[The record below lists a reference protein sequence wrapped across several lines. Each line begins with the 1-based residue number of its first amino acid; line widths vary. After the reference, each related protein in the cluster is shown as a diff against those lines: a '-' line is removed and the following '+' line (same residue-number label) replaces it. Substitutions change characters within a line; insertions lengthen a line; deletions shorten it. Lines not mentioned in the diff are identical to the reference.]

1 MHNKIIQFALWMII
15 RMYLDRWWRLTEHF
29 EVLLLNHS
37 LIEFYQYH
45 KLLYVYNLKHICFS
59 IMAPMK

>member
-1 MHNKIIQFALWMII
+1 MII
-15 RMYLDRWWRLTEHF
+15 CMYLDRWWRLTEHF
-29 EVLLLNHS
+29 EVLLLNYS